1 MLLLAFRSIF
11 RHKVRT
17 GLTLAAIIFG
27 VMGLILSG
35 GFVEDIFIQLQEK
48 TIHSQLGHLQVYHSG
63 YYKHGRRDPYRYMI
77 DDPERLKEAVA
88 DIPHI
93 SDVLLRVNFS
103 GLANNGRADLPIIGE
118 GIQPDKEARLGS
130 ALTIT
135 AGRQLA
141 SADAYGMLV
150 GQGVA
155 QALQLEPGSY
165 VTLMV
170 TTTDGALNSLE
181 FEVVGI
187 FRTFARDY
195 DNRAVR
201 IPLTAAQNL
210 VDTRGIHSLV
220 LSLDATDAT
229 DSVAGE
235 VAKRLSSDEF
245 EIKTW
250 YELADFYS
258 KTVDLYRVQFGVLQ
272 FIVLMLVLLSVANSV
287 NMAIY
292 ERIGEFGTLM
302 AMGDRRSEIFW
313 QVIKENSVLG
323 LAGSVVGVAISFLSA
338 WAISGVGID
347 MPPPPNSDI
356 GYTAYIRLVPGVIA
370 MAFGTGVF
378 ATILA
383 AVLPAYKVS
392 RVPVAEALRENV

>member
-27 VMGLILSG
+27 VAGLILSG
-35 GFVEDIFIQLQEK
+35 GFVEDIFLQLQEK
-48 TIHSQLGHLQVYHSG
+48 TIHSQLGHMQVYHAG
-63 YYKHGRRDPYRYMI
+63 YYKYGRRDPYRYMI
-77 DDPERLKEAVA
+77 DDPEQLKEAVA

-118 GIQPDKEARLGS
+118 GVQPDKEARLGS

-141 SADAYGMLV
+141 SSDTYGMLV

-155 QALQLEPGSY
+155 QALQLEPGDY
-165 VTLMV
+165 VTLLV
-170 TTTDGALNSLE
+170 TTTDGAMNSLE
-181 FEVVGI
+181 FEVVGL

-201 IPLTAAQNL
+201 IPLAAAQNL
-210 VDTRGIHSLV
+210 VDTQGIHSLV
-220 LSLDATDAT
+220 LSLDATDST

-235 VAKRLSSDEF
+235 VAKRLSSKDYEV
-245 EIKTW
+245 KTW

-272 FIVLMLVLLSVANSV
+272 FIVLLLVILSVANSV

-302 AMGDRRSEIFW
+302 ALGDRRADIFW

-323 LAGSVVGVAISFLSA
+323 LVGSVVGVAISLLSV
-338 WAISGVGID
+338 WVISGVGIE

-370 MAFGTGVF
+370 MAFGTGIF